1 MTPFLIALG
10 LVQAAASVPP
20 AAPTPANPAGND
32 DTARLA
38 SCVELTRVA
47 PERAVETANA
57 WVANGGRLDAR
68 QCLGLAYVE
77 LGRWRAAA
85 TAYEQAAR
93 EADTAQSPRRTT
105 FWVQAGNA
113 WLAADDAARA
123 IAAFD
128 SALAVP
134 TLAAELRGEV
144 HLDRARAQV
153 ALQNSA
159 GARTDLDRALE
170 LVPADPMAWYLS
182 AALYARQDN
191 LTLAARDIARARELA
206 RDNPDILLL
215 AGTIAGL
222 QGNGAEA
229 ERLYRQVAAAAPQT
243 DAGRSAAAALASE
256 RDVGAA
262 PAAAPVPSAPGRS
275 APVRPAPAPR
285 PPQGR

>member
-1 MTPFLIALG
+1 VTPILIVLG
-10 LVQAAASVPP
+10 LVQAASSPAPAS
-20 AAPTPANPAGND
+20 PAGD
-32 DTARLA
+32 DAAARLA
-38 SCVELTRVA
+38 SCVEQVRTA
-47 PERAVETANA
+47 PERAVEAANA
-57 WVANGGRLDAR
+57 WIASGGRLDAR

-85 TAYEQAAR
+85 TAYDQAAR
-93 EADTAQSPRRTT
+93 EAEAAQSPRRAT

-113 WLAADDAARA
+113 WLAADEGARA
-123 IAAFD
+123 LQAFD
-128 SALAVP
+128 SALAAP
-134 TLAAELRGEV
+134 NLAGELRGEV

-153 ALQNSA
+153 AMQNPSA
-159 GARTDLDRALE
+159 ARSDIDLALE

-191 LTLAARDIARARELA
+191 LTLAARDIAKARELA

-243 DAGRSAAAALASE
+243 DAGRAAAAALASE
-256 RDVGAA
+256 RNAGSA
-262 PAAAPVPSAPGRS
+262 PTPTAAAPRRAQ
-275 APVRPAPAPR
+275 
-285 PPQGR
+285 PPQPQPQPPRGR

>member
-1 MTPFLIALG
+1 VTPFLIALG
-10 LVQAAASVPP
+10 LVQAAAAP
-20 AAPTPANPAGND
+20 ATAIPAGND
-32 DTARLA
+32 EPARLA
-38 SCVELTRVA
+38 ACVELTRAA

-57 WVANGGRLDAR
+57 WIAGGGRLDAR
-68 QCLGLAYVE
+68 HCLGLAYVE

-93 EADTAQSPRRTT
+93 EAQGTQSPRSTT

-113 WLAADDAARA
+113 WLAADEGARA
-123 IAAFD
+123 IQAFD
-128 SALAVP
+128 AALAAP
-134 TLAAELRGEV
+134 DLADELRGEV

-153 ALQNSA
+153 AMQNPA
-159 GARTDLDRALE
+159 AARTDLDRAIA

-191 LTLAARDIARARELA
+191 LTLAARDIARARELG
-206 RDNPDILLL
+206 RDSPDILLL

-243 DAGRSAAAALASE
+243 DAGRAAAAALASE
-256 RDVGAA
+256 RDAAAPGTA
-262 PAAAPVPSAPGRS
+262 PAAAA
-275 APVRPAPAPR
+275 PAPAPR

>member
-1 MTPFLIALG
+1 VTPFLIALG
-10 LVQAAASVPP
+10 LAQAAAAP
-20 AAPTPANPAGND
+20 APTSAAAAEP
-32 DTARLA
+32 ARLA
-38 SCVELTRVA
+38 SCVELTRTA

-57 WVANGGRLDAR
+57 WIADGGRLDAR
-68 QCLGLAYVE
+68 HCLGLAYVE

-93 EADTAQSPRRTT
+93 EAQATQSTRAEA

-113 WLAADDAARA
+113 WLAADEGARA
-123 IAAFD
+123 IQAFD
-128 SALAVP
+128 SALAAP
-134 TLAAELRGEV
+134 GLSDELRGEV

-153 ALQNSA
+153 AMQNPA
-159 GARTDLDRALE
+159 AARTDLDRAIA
-170 LVPADPMAWYLS
+170 LVPDDPMAWYLS

-191 LTLAARDIARARELA
+191 LTLAARDIARARELG
-206 RDNPDILLL
+206 RDSPDILLL

-243 DAGRSAAAALASE
+243 DAGRAAAAALASE
-256 RDVGAA
+256 RDAAAPGAA
-262 PAAAPVPSAPGRS
+262 RAPAAPVPTPT
-275 APVRPAPAPR
+275 PR

>member
-10 LVQAAASVPP
+10 LVQAAAAP
-20 AAPTPANPAGND
+20 ATAIPAGND
-32 DTARLA
+32 EPARLA
-38 SCVELTRVA
+38 ACVELTRAA

-57 WVANGGRLDAR
+57 WIAGGGRLDAR
-68 QCLGLAYVE
+68 HCLGLAYVE

-93 EADTAQSPRRTT
+93 EAQGTQSPRSTT

-113 WLAADDAARA
+113 WLAADEGARA
-123 IAAFD
+123 IQAFD
-128 SALAVP
+128 AALAAP
-134 TLAAELRGEV
+134 DLADELRGEV

-153 ALQNSA
+153 AMQNPA
-159 GARTDLDRALE
+159 AARTDLDRAIA

-191 LTLAARDIARARELA
+191 LTLAARDIARARELG
-206 RDNPDILLL
+206 RDSPDILLL

-243 DAGRSAAAALASE
+243 DAGRAAAAALASE
-256 RDVGAA
+256 RDAAAPGTA
-262 PAAAPVPSAPGRS
+262 PAAAA
-275 APVRPAPAPR
+275 PAPAPR

>member
-1 MTPFLIALG
+1 
-10 LVQAAASVPP
+10 
-20 AAPTPANPAGND
+20 
-32 DTARLA
+32 
-38 SCVELTRVA
+38 
-47 PERAVETANA
+47 VETANA
-57 WVANGGRLDAR
+57 WIANGGRLDAR

-93 EADTAQSPRRTT
+93 EADGAQSPRRTT

-113 WLAADDAARA
+113 WLAADEPARA
-123 IAAFD
+123 MRSFD
-128 SALAVP
+128 AALAVP
-134 TLAAELRGEV
+134 SLAAELRGEV

-153 ALQNSA
+153 AMQNPA

-191 LTLAARDIARARELA
+191 LALAARDIAKARELA

-222 QGNGAEA
+222 GGNGAEA
-229 ERLYRQVAAAAPQT
+229 ERLYRQVAAAAPQS
-243 DAGRSAAAALASE
+243 DAGRAAAAALASE
-256 RDVGAA
+256 RNVGAA
-262 PAAAPVPSAPGRS
+262 GAAAA
-275 APVRPAPAPR
+275 RPAPAPTPPR
-285 PPQGR
+285 PQGR

>member
-1 MTPFLIALG
+1 MTPFLIVLG
-10 LVQAAASVPP
+10 LAQAAASSP
-20 AAPTPANPAGND
+20 ASPPTPANPAGAD
-32 DTARLA
+32 ATARLA
-38 SCVELTRVA
+38 SCVELARVA

-57 WVANGGRLDAR
+57 WIANGGRLDAR

-93 EADTAQSPRRTT
+93 EADSAQSPRRTT

-113 WLAADDAARA
+113 WLATDEAARA
-123 IAAFD
+123 IQSFD
-128 SALAVP
+128 AALAAP
-134 TLAAELRGEV
+134 ALAAELRGEV

-153 ALQNSA
+153 AMQNPA

-191 LTLAARDIARARELA
+191 LSLAARDIARARELA
-206 RDNPDILLL
+206 GDNPDILLL

-222 QGNGAEA
+222 GGNGAEA
-229 ERLYRQVAAAAPQT
+229 ERLYRQVAATAPQT
-243 DAGRSAAAALASE
+243 DAGRAAAAALASE
-256 RDVGAA
+256 RTVGAPGAA
-262 PAAAPVPSAPGRS
+262 PAGAP
-275 APVRPAPAPR
+275 RPAPTPPPR
-285 PPQGR
+285 APQGR

>member
-1 MTPFLIALG
+1 VTPFLIVLG
-10 LVQAAASVPP
+10 LAQAAASTPT
-20 AAPTPANPAGND
+20 PTPANPAGAD
-32 DTARLA
+32 ATARLA
-38 SCVELTRVA
+38 SCVDLTRVA

-57 WVANGGRLDAR
+57 WIANGGRLDAR

-93 EADTAQSPRRTT
+93 EADGAQSPRRTT

-113 WLAADDAARA
+113 WLAADEPARA
-123 IAAFD
+123 MQSFD
-128 SALAVP
+128 AALAVP
-134 TLAAELRGEV
+134 SLAPELRGEV

-153 ALQNSA
+153 AMQNPA

-191 LTLAARDIARARELA
+191 LALAARDIAKARELA

-222 QGNGAEA
+222 GGNGAEA
-229 ERLYRQVAAAAPQT
+229 ERLYRQVAAAAPQS
-243 DAGRSAAAALASE
+243 DAGRAAAAALASE
-256 RDVGAA
+256 RNVGAA
-262 PAAAPVPSAPGRS
+262 GAAAA
-275 APVRPAPAPR
+275 RPAPAPTPPR
-285 PPQGR
+285 PQGR